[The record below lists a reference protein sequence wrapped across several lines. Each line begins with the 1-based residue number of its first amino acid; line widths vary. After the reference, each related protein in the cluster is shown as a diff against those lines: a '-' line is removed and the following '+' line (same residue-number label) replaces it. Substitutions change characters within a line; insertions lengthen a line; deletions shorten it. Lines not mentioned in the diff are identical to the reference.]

1 MAKAKDS
8 VPEITAITVAGFKS
22 IAQETR
28 IEIAPLTLLA
38 GANSSGKS
46 STMQP
51 LLLLKQTL
59 EATYDPGALLL
70 SDSHVRFTDASQ
82 ALAITGKKRTDVFR
96 VGVELDSGFW
106 FTEDF
111 RQNSHK
117 GFDPV
122 RCVFATPRGEIELL
136 PGLEGAELERR
147 LVAAGVDPKR
157 AQRAPFKVGQ
167 VRSFLEIQGEFD
179 GQTFAIGWDETIPS
193 ARSFV
198 QALGWVIHIPGL
210 RGNPER
216 AYPVTATGPRFIGPF
231 PIYSASV
238 ILDWQER
245 GDIRLKT
252 LSSQLSQ
259 LGLTWKV
266 EARRVD
272 ATSVELRV
280 GRLPVLK
287 RGGATDLV
295 NVADVGIGVSQ
306 TLPVLVALLA
316 AEHGQLVYLEQP
328 EIHLHPRAQI
338 VLAEILMEAAR
349 RGVKV
354 VAETHS
360 SLLLISVQALV
371 AEGRIS
377 PDLVKLHWFQRS
389 DDGLTTVSSAN
400 LDEAGA
406 FGDWPEDFG
415 EVELKAQG
423 RYLDAAEARD
433 LGSAPRARKAKA
445 ARR

>member
-1 MAKAKDS
+1 MATAKDT

-22 IAQETR
+22 IARETR

-46 STMQP
+46 SVMQP

-82 ALAITGKKRTDVFR
+82 LLAVAGKKRTDVFK
-96 VGVELDSGFW
+96 VGAELGEEW
-106 FTEDF
+106 FFEEF

-117 GFDPV
+117 GLDPV
-122 RCVFATPRGEIELL
+122 RAVYSMSNGELELVL
-136 PGLEGAELERR
+136 GLDHAELKRRLIAAGVLERR
-147 LVAAGVDPKR
+147 IQGVPL
-157 AQRAPFKVGQ
+157 KVGQ
-167 VRSFLEIQGEFD
+167 IRSFLEVQFELFD
-179 GQTFAIGWDETIPS
+179 GEGYSFRPAPSSRNFVRVIGS
-193 ARSFV
+193 S
-198 QALGWVIHIPGL
+198 IHIPGL

-216 AYPVTATGPRFIGPF
+216 AYPATAAGPRFVGPF
-231 PIYSASV
+231 PVYTASV
-238 ILDWQER
+238 VLHWQER

-252 LSSQLSQ
+252 LSSQLGK

-272 ATSVELRV
+272 ATSIELRV
-280 GRLPVLK
+280 GRLPALK
-287 RGGATDLV
+287 RGGASDLV
-295 NVADVGIGVSQ
+295 NIADVGIGVSQ

-316 AEHGQLVYLEQP
+316 ARPGQLVYLEQP
-328 EIHLHPRAQI
+328 EIHLHPAAQQ
-338 VLAEILMEAAR
+338 VMAEILCDAAK

-360 SLLLISVQALV
+360 DILLLAVQTLV
-371 AEGRIS
+371 SEGAMS
-377 PDLVKLHWFQRS
+377 PDLVKLHWFERGE
-389 DDGLTTVSSAN
+389 DGTTTVTSGD
-400 LDEAGA
+400 LDQAGA
-406 FGDWPEDFG
+406 YGPWPEDFG
-415 EVELKAQG
+415 RVRAEGEN
-423 RYLDAAEARD
+423 RYLTAAESHMFRD
-433 LGSAPRARKAKA
+433 APRGRKAKT